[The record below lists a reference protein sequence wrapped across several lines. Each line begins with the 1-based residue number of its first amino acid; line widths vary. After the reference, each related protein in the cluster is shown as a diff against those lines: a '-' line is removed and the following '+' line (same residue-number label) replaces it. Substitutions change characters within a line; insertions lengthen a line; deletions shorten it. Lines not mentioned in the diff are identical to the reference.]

1 MALSMDEHE
10 AQEHQDSPS
19 ISLPQESSSTEAHR
33 DITSAALPDDSME
46 LTAQDTPST
55 STATATELQ
64 DASDTVSKEADAV
77 SPEDAA
83 PDSINNEAATALE
96 DERVEETPSPETAD
110 ATDNDAFGAFGD
122 FGSAE
127 PKAAAQAT
135 APGGKDDDDFDNFA
149 AADPTLNS
157 HNHADED
164 EDDDGFGDF
173 GEVQAAGAE
182 DDEFGDF
189 NDFAAAGGDD
199 FQDSGDFGDFAE
211 GDTIDGDD
219 PFGAQEP
226 MAAVESQA
234 PVAQPPVEQP
244 VEVKIAPDFS
254 AVNSRQVE
262 NFVLDRLS
270 ELYPLDGSLAGS
282 SSSGGGDDTL
292 VASPQLLNPDLDSM
306 DTATILSEQALWTSL
321 CETSFLGGQNTA
333 EDEQPDSASS
343 APQFQWKHSILRK
356 EYYASLGLVIAKEQA
371 SVAHTSIPNSA
382 LSPTS
387 SRSRV
392 SSPMVVST
400 ETMAE
405 RKPLDLE
412 ATRAYCQFTKENLG
426 GYSGDE
432 MKDIIARLT
441 ELTQHASEELTH
453 WLDQREQ
460 MIMDSERY
468 NEMIASLV
476 GRAAKLK
483 DAESKQ
489 NTKTKRITRTS
500 FHLK

>member
-1 MALSMDEHE
+1 MDEHE

-19 ISLPQESSSTEAHR
+19 SLLPQESSSTEAQQ
-33 DITSAALPDDSME
+33 DSTIAALSDASME
-46 LTAQDTPST
+46 QTAQGTPSP

-64 DASDTVSKEADAV
+64 DAPDTVSKEANAL
-77 SPEDAA
+77 SPDSAA
-83 PDSINNEAATALE
+83 PDSIHAATATALE
-96 DERVEETPSPETAD
+96 GETDDDETHPPKTTD
-110 ATDNDAFGAFGD
+110 ATYNDDFGDFGD

-127 PKAAAQAT
+127 PGSIASAT
-135 APGGKDDDDFDNFA
+135 APGGEGEDDFDGFS

-157 HNHADED
+157 NDHGEE

-173 GEVQAAGAE
+173 GEVQAAGADD

-211 GDTIDGDD
+211 GDTVDGDD

-226 MAAVESQA
+226 VATAESQA
-234 PVAQPPVEQP
+234 PVPQPPVEQP
-244 VEVKIAPDFS
+244 LEVEIAPDFS

-262 NFVLDRLS
+262 NYVLDRLS
-270 ELYPLDGSLAGS
+270 ELYPLDGSLADS
-282 SSSGGGDDTL
+282 SSDNETL

-306 DTATILSEQALWTSL
+306 DTASILSDQALWTSL
-321 CETSFLGGQNTA
+321 CETSFLGGHSTA
-333 EDEQPDSASS
+333 GDEQPDSASS
-343 APQFQWKHSILRK
+343 APQFQWKHSVLRR

-371 SVAHTSIPNSA
+371 SVAHTSIPHSA

-387 SRSRV
+387 SRSKV
-392 SSPMVVST
+392 SSPMIVSS

-460 MIMDSERY
+460 MNMDSERY

-500 FHLK
+500 FNLK